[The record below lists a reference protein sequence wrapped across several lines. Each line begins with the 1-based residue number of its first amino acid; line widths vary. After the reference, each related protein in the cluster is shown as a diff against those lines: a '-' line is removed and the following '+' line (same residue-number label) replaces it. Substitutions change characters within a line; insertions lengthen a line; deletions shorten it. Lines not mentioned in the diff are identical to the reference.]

1 MYTGTNWTTG
11 GGSLVQAPLDQQW
24 LQVIYGLIMMLTQMY
39 FFDGTDLE
47 LAGPH
52 LQCIPRTFGPEVVTV
67 LDITGTSR
75 TIVKYWVGGT
85 SVGFWSKIAFTPRT
99 LTLFQLL

>member
-1 MYTGTNWTTG
+1 
-11 GGSLVQAPLDQQW
+11 
-24 LQVIYGLIMMLTQMY
+24 MMLTQMY
-39 FFDGTDLE
+39 FFRWYRFRISRTY
-47 LAGPH
+47 

-85 SVGFWSKIAFTPRT
+85 FVGLWSKIAFTPQNVDTIPTFVGDVAKGSQRC
-99 LTLFQLL
+99 